1 MELNMLVLT
10 DIHYVG
16 KANHICSIQERKS
29 KQALDLIR
37 KVFQSVDRH
46 KIDAVILL
54 GDLVDNGKAPRA
66 EEDIVSLQMEISKLG
81 KPVIVVPGNHDNYP
95 RTVFNIFNDFEGIH
109 NVNGYQIINFA
120 DKYGEDDSSERDMTA
135 MDKMFQDINPDQPVI
150 ALQHN
155 PIFPPIESSYPYNLK
170 DAENVMEFYSNKNV
184 VLSVSGHLHLGTSA
198 TIRNNVCYFTCP
210 ALCEQPFSYALISLR
225 GSKSKIEVRNLD
237 KGVSL

>member
-1 MELNMLVLT
+1 MELNMLVLA

-37 KVFQSVDRH
+37 KVFQSVGRH

-66 EEDIVSLQMEISKLG
+66 EEDMVSLQTEISKLG

-95 RTVFNIFNDFEGIH
+95 KTVFNIFNDFEGLH
-109 NVNGYQIINFA
+109 NVNGYQIVNFA
-120 DKYGEDDSSERDMTA
+120 DRYCEDDSSERDMPS
-135 MDKMFQDINPDQPVI
+135 MEKVFLDINPNQPVI

-170 DAENVMEFYSNKNV
+170 NAENIMEYYSKKNV
-184 VLSVSGHLHLGTSA
+184 VLSISGHFHRGITA
-198 TIRNNVCYFTCP
+198 EIKNNVCYFTCP
-210 ALCEQPFSYALISLR
+210 ALCEEPFSYALINLK
-225 GSKSKIEVRNLD
+225 GSKSKIEVRNLE
-237 KGVSL
+237 KGESS